1 MSSSTGIA
9 RAGQVFTILG
19 LVAMGAVFVR
29 AFAFTPTEATQGLA
43 QKIFYIHAPAA
54 IVALMAFSIT
64 GIASIFYLW
73 LKETRLDLFA
83 AASAEVGVAFSVI
96 MLTTG
101 PIWGKP
107 IWGTW
112 WSWDARLTSTL
123 FIFLLFIGYLVMRGA
138 LTDPV
143 IRGQYSSVLGILGML
158 LVPFIHLTVYLFR
171 TLHPEPV
178 IIKPGAPGMPT
189 VMLITFAMAVG
200 AYLILYLGFVAQRYA
215 LAMAQ
220 ETRLEEAGDA
230 A

>member
-1 MSSSTGIA
+1 MSDSKGMA
-9 RAGQVFTILG
+9 RTGQVITILG
-19 LVAMGAVFVR
+19 LAGMVAVFVR
-29 AFAFTPTEATQGLA
+29 ALSYTPAEATQGLA
-43 QKIFYIHAPAA
+43 QKIFYIHAPSA

-64 GIASIFYLW
+64 GLASIFYLW
-73 LKETRLDLFA
+73 LKDSRLDLFA

-143 IRGQYSSVLGILGML
+143 VRGQYSSVLGILGMV

-171 TLHPEPV
+171 TLHPDPV
-178 IIKPGAPGMPT
+178 IVKPGAPGMPT
-189 VMLITFAMAVG
+189 VMLITFLMAIG
-200 AYLILYLGFVAQRYA
+200 AYLTLYLGFVTQRYA
-215 LAMAQ
+215 LSVAR
-220 ETRLEEAGDA
+220 ETRLEGDSDA
-230 A
+230 